1 MRLVQFFTH
10 DLFDQN
16 LDGTYGKATYILT
29 KVFEALAGQVRM
41 TPVLNLQGR
50 VLVGFFLDTGITLS
64 LW

>member
-41 TPVLNLQGR
+41 TPVLNLQK
-50 VLVGFFLDTGITLS
+50 S
-64 LW
+64 MW